1 MIKAAGKLKVSRGH
15 AAEDYLNLVRKF
27 PLRPLSSK
35 ADLVAAGR
43 ILDRYVGRQDL
54 TPGERDYVAALVRF
68 VEDYERQC
76 ATFDM
81 KGLSPMEILKH
92 LMEENGMSTSD
103 LGHVLG
109 SRGVASEVLNGN
121 RGLSKAHIGKLAA
134 RFHVEPGLFL
144 DVTPAN
150 NEDRRR
156 GNR

>member
-1 MIKAAGKLKVSRGH
+1 MIKAAGKLKSSR
-15 AAEDYLNLVRKF
+15 APVAEDYLDLVRNF

-35 ADLVAAGR
+35 AELVAAGQ

-68 VEDYERQC
+68 VEDYEHQR
-76 ATFDM
+76 ALFDM
-81 KGLSPMEILKH
+81 KNLGPIEILKH
-92 LMEENGMSTSD
+92 LMEENHMSTSE

-144 DVTPAN
+144 DVTPAD